1 MQLMVFEVIRPS
13 RIIGKVGAFVVK
25 VVLILNRKISKY

>member
-1 MQLMVFEVIRPS
+1 MVYEIIRPS

-25 VVLILNRKISKY
+25 EILILNRKIS

>member
-1 MQLMVFEVIRPS
+1 MVYEIIRPS

-25 VVLILNRKISKY
+25 GILISNRKNKLILK

>member
-1 MQLMVFEVIRPS
+1 MVYEIIRPS

-25 VVLILNRKISKY
+25 GFLILNRKNKLILK

>member
-1 MQLMVFEVIRPS
+1 MVYEIIRPS

-25 VVLILNRKISKY
+25 GILILNRKNKLILK